1 MDNQLHDSERIT
13 IQLATG
19 DDIERLH
26 ALVEG
31 AYRGDGARRGWT
43 HEADL
48 LDGQRIDPP
57 TLRGVL
63 ANGAQMVLLAIDGD
77 ELVGCVQLADRGDG
91 TAYLGMLAVDP
102 QRQGQG
108 LGRRLVAAAEN
119 AAARLGARRVE
130 MTVIR
135 QRAEL
140 IAYYE
145 RRDYHATGE
154 ERPFPLHDAR
164 FGLPRRRDL
173 AFVVLEK
180 HLQPLVPQT

>member
-1 MDNQLHDSERIT
+1 MNGRPYDSDRIS
-13 IQLATG
+13 IRPATG
-19 DDIERLH
+19 EDIERLH

-48 LDGQRIDPP
+48 LDGQRIDLP
-57 TLRGVL
+57 TLRAVL
-63 ANGAQMVLLAIDGD
+63 ADGAQTVLLALDGAD
-77 ELVGCVQLADRGDG
+77 LVGCVQLADRGDG
-91 TAYLGMLAVDP
+91 TAYLGMLSVDP
-102 QRQGQG
+102 QRQGEG
-108 LGRRLVAAAEN
+108 LGRRLIAAAEN

-145 RRDYHATGE
+145 RRDYRATGE
-154 ERPFPLHDAR
+154 ERPFPLDDAR

-173 AFVVLEK
+173 AFVVLAK
-180 HLQPLVPQT
+180 NLQPLVLQT